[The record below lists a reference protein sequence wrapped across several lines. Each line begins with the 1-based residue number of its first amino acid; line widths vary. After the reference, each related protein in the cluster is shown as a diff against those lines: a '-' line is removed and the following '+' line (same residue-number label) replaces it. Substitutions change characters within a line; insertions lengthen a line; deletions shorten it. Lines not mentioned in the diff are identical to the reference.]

1 MNRSS
6 NTRKIFCIIL
16 LLILAADMVFIFYNS
31 SEDADK
37 SGGRSGEVTEVIVS
51 TCYSGYKELSVA
63 EKKKVLSK
71 ADPVVR
77 ELAHMTEFIPL
88 GFSLSALLFA
98 IYQPKGRKTGKL
110 SLISLGCGA
119 LYALSDE
126 IHQLFVDG
134 RGFQLFDIFMDS
146 CGCTIGIIISL
157 VIYDIFNK
165 HTEKRRGKTSDLI

>member
-1 MNRSS
+1 MKRLSKK
-6 NTRKIFCIIL
+6 RKILCIIL

-31 SEDADK
+31 SENADK
-37 SGGRSGEVTEVIVS
+37 SGSRSGEVTEVIVS
-51 TCYSGYKELSVA
+51 TCYSGYEELSAA
-63 EKKKVLSK
+63 EKEKVLSK

-126 IHQLFVDG
+126 MHQLFVDG

-146 CGCTIGIIISL
+146 CGCTVGIIISL
-157 VIYDIFNK
+157 IIYVIFNK
-165 HTEKRRGKTSDLI
+165 HAEKRR